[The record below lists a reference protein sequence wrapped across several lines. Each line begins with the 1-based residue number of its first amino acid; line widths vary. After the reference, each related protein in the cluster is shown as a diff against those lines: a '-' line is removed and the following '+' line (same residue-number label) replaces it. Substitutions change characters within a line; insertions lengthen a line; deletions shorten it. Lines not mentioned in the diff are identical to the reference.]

1 MQDLKIFVVGL
12 LKTNNINVS
21 KNANQ
26 SYIINKV
33 SDYIDALIFNI
44 VSIACIISILNG
56 DKNIKK
62 QNLDIIKRY
71 IEDRCVFKYNKK
83 DMKGGTFNT
92 AAFYG
97 IDEPMYKEENEGSD
111 ILGINWSEEIAR
123 PQIGGGKHSKK
134 TQDVSKLFIKKQI
147 KNILQ
152 YHGIKAS
159 NEMIDSLLNIIDY
172 HIKCLMKKVK
182 TCGKS
187 LNIKCLNSI
196 VNKNK
201 ILAPMK

>member
-1 MQDLKIFVVGL
+1 MQDLRIFVVGL
-12 LKTNNINVS
+12 LKTNNINIS

-26 SYIINKV
+26 SYIINKIA
-33 SDYIDALIFNI
+33 DYIDALIFNI
-44 VSIACIISILNG
+44 VSIACIVSILNG

-62 QNLDIIKRY
+62 KNLDIIKKY
-71 IEDRCVFKYNKK
+71 IEDRCAFKYNKK
-83 DMKGGTFNT
+83 GMKGGTFNT

-97 IDEPMYKEENEGSD
+97 INETMYKEENEGHD
-111 ILGINWSEEIAR
+111 ILGVDWSKEMAR
-123 PQIGGGKHSKK
+123 PQIGGGSKQK
-134 TQDVSKLFIKKQI
+134 KLKDVSSFFIKKHI

-159 NEMIDSLLNIIDY
+159 DEMTKVLLELIDY
-172 HIKCLMKKVK
+172 HIKCLIKNVK
-182 TCGKS
+182 SCGKS
-187 LNIKCLNSI
+187 INIKCLNSI